1 MTNHPINQ
9 PASHALGSD
18 SPNTTPPLR
27 NRNKFFGLLVFL
39 RKTPSQ
45 NSYSGWSIRLGC
57 LSENLPKPVVK
68 SELSAIQD
76 LIEHTQQLVYCKILL
91 LKGSAAA
98 TINDVLQ
105 DNDSQ
110 ESVLDETERAWLKAV
125 QQHPVQQHPVQQ
137 LHVRWL
143 TNKLAEEFVK
153 DDLKGPATI
162 AEAVILGPILDRG
175 TYRSLLSCFVTKI
188 EQTTILD
195 VALLQGLVQLIES
208 ASPGYLEDDDLVRT
222 LGVLRRRLKGAHKQS
237 SEHFYQTTFAISRL
251 LDVMVNGM
259 VKDLNRTEDH
269 RPLVEN
275 TTDPI
280 LQFQVAYA
288 LQALQYVPDD
298 KLTLQALL
306 HFAGGV
312 AMAAL
317 GVASICKLD
326 PVNLFNSLDT
336 LQQAAGQSY
345 EVTKS
350 ILEGMEAS
358 QRGRFGA
365 IQSLLKGFRAGT
377 KHEWFFDFAEG

>member
-1 MTNHPINQ
+1 MM
-9 PASHALGSD
+9 
-18 SPNTTPPLR
+18 PNPS
-27 NRNKFFGLLVFL
+27 LLVFL

-208 ASPGYLEDDDLVRT
+208 ASPGYLEDDDLF
-222 LGVLRRRLKGAHKQS
+222 L
-237 SEHFYQTTFAISRL
+237 
-251 LDVMVNGM
+251 NGI
-259 VKDLNRTEDH
+259 K
-269 RPLVEN
+269 N

-288 LQALQYVPDD
+288 LQAL
-298 KLTLQALL
+298 
-306 HFAGGV
+306 H
-312 AMAAL
+312 
-317 GVASICKLD
+317 
-326 PVNLFNSLDT
+326 LDT

-377 KHEWFFDFAEG
+377 KHEWFLILLRVKKTRNR